1 MSSAVAHTLHVPATT
16 IISVPTSAASSLK
29 GMAQSKRSLDE
40 AAKLEALLRDCEDLE
55 TLSPE
60 LLARAIEQNCWYH
73 VTPFRANIIR
83 SLELPASSRILEVG
97 CGAGALTRFL
107 GEQGHQVVALETSD
121 VLVECARL
129 RCRELSNVEIVH
141 GFLEDV
147 VFDHKFDFVVCVDPA
162 FVESEFFDP
171 GVQLFALC
179 RKVLKATGTLILS
192 VANSLHAP
200 GGAHVEPS
208 RSHVRGTGA
217 PLELIQR
224 SLSSAGFAGTE
235 HYVTFPHHAAPQLLI
250 DAQQSRQDRVV
261 WWPLVQEV
269 YRCSEL
275 AEHEMKRWWRGVLA
289 QGLETA
295 LAPGWIVLAH
305 AHAVH
310 SVLWNKQP
318 ARFFLPQ
325 AAGSEPARPVTD
337 SRVVVSQIE
346 FSDQGLV
353 DSVRDAARPDVHAV
367 GDYKESLVSAD
378 RRIEQLAFQESI
390 ARDQLQD
397 AQDALVRSEDRHA
410 VELYKEQESLRIRE
424 AELGLIVKQYH
435 AVGAMCHDMRDE
447 GRKLKGMLDELRR
460 RYVASEEWGEAL
472 AKRLVEAETE
482 LQEATSSLPY
492 RVMSKVRAL
501 FAGKKAKA

>member
-1 MSSAVAHTLHVPATT
+1 MNFAVAQTLHVPATT
-16 IISVPTSAASSLK
+16 IKSVPTSAASP
-29 GMAQSKRSLDE
+29 AQGISTSRRSLDE
-40 AAKLEALLRDCEDLE
+40 AAQLEALLRDCEDLE

-83 SLELPASSRILEVG
+83 TLELPACSRILEVG
-97 CGAGALTRFL
+97 CGAGTLTRFL
-107 GEQGHQVVALETSD
+107 GEQGHHVVAVETSET
-121 VLVECARL
+121 LVECARL
-129 RCRELSNVEIVH
+129 RCRDLSNVEVIH

-147 VFDHKFDFVVCVDPA
+147 VFDQKFDFVVCIDPVL
-162 FVESEFFDP
+162 VESEFFDP
-171 GVQLFALC
+171 GVQLFAMC
-179 RKVLKATGTLILS
+179 KKVLKATGTLIMS
-192 VANSLHAP
+192 VANSLYAP

-224 SLSSAGFAGTE
+224 SLASAGFCASE
-235 HYVTFPHHAAPQLLI
+235 NYITFPHHAAPQLLV
-250 DAQQSRQDRVV
+250 DAQQSKQDRVV
-261 WWPLVQEV
+261 WWPLLSDV
-269 YRCSEL
+269 YRCSEV
-275 AEHEMKRWWRGVLA
+275 AEQEMKRWWRGVLA

-295 LAPGWIVLAH
+295 LAPGWVVLAH

-310 SVLWNKQP
+310 SVLWSKNA
-318 ARFFLPQ
+318 ARYFVPQ
-325 AAGSEPARPVTD
+325 AAGANTGRLITD
-337 SRVVVSQIE
+337 PGVCVSPIQFAEQSVVETIRE
-346 FSDQGLV
+346 
-353 DSVRDAARPDVHAV
+353 AARPDVHAV
-367 GDYKESLVSAD
+367 QDYKESLVSAD
-378 RRIEQLAFQESI
+378 KRIEQLAFQESI
-390 ARDQLQD
+390 AKEQLKD
-397 AQDALVRSEDRHA
+397 VQDALVRSEDRHSE
-410 VELYKEQESLRIRE
+410 ELYKEQEALRIRE

-492 RVMSKVRAL
+492 RMMEKIRA
-501 FAGKKAKA
+501 FFSRR